1 MDAFHTASIGN
12 AFHFAKPS
20 CSQDFGAIPIIA
32 SRCAVAVKLWGKL
45 DCMTGS
51 VEALAEEAFHSI
63 DVQTGLKGQRFSRF
77 QDVLVIPDTYSILHY
92 RQ

>member
-1 MDAFHTASIGN
+1 M
-12 AFHFAKPS
+12 
-20 CSQDFGAIPIIA
+20 
-32 SRCAVAVKLWGKL
+32 KLWGKL